1 MTATQSTKNLKQ
13 LARMRAER
21 RANTSRLLVGEA
33 RPFAAVSPRTAN
45 TVGESFIPASRKIR
59 WRWGLLAA
67 CAMALLSLYPQI
79 DLWVTR
85 GADWQGSYTSL
96 CYDEEVY
103 GAYINALISGRPRRT
118 EPLDVPD
125 VTQPPHESLF
135 SIQVVPAYF
144 IASFIYL
151 FRLTVAQAFIVL
163 TPLMAF
169 LAALMLFYL
178 LASVTRDEALSAL
191 GALAVL
197 ICGTLAARHSVAV
210 KWLTN
215 SYWFGNF
222 LFLRRYQPSVA
233 FPLFFGFVLLA
244 WQALRQQ
251 GREAWRAAIAA
262 GAVFAVIIFSYFF
275 MWTAAAA
282 WLACFALVWLVARRE
297 EWSLVIKRLLPTAIF
312 AGITFV
318 PYALMLARRNPMTDK
333 VQDLIFT
340 HAPNFYRA
348 PQIIG
353 ALALLLIWWGVKRW
367 QVQWREP
374 SVVLAN
380 SLSLMPFVVF
390 NQQILTGHSLQPVHY
405 EMYIANYVS
414 LLALF
419 LTLVILWRAHEAA
432 ALQAN
437 NVATLPRLKRK
448 DSPQT
453 AAARKRRLYR
463 LLYATALRPALACL
477 VLGWGVIEMQAV
489 TAVQRPRNLPR
500 DQFMPVAKR
509 LAALSAAHG
518 KGPNEREIV
527 FSPDILVVSDNL
539 AALAPQTALWATHTP
554 FATSLSWE
562 QLQERYFQYL
572 FFCGVRPGTLAR
584 DLADFNMIAVG
595 SLFTY
600 ERYLAGAV
608 DPAKKL
614 TGEEI
619 AQKVRLYTD
628 YIATFN
634 KERARRWEFS
644 YVVSYTKQPKDFYTK
659 AITDF
664 SNLDRWYQRDAG
676 EEIGPFT
683 LYQVKL
689 WPEANPDAN

>member
-1 MTATQSTKNLKQ
+1 MMTKTVDD
-13 LARMRAER
+13 
-21 RANTSRLLVGEA
+21 TSEHPASA
-33 RPFAAVSPRTAN
+33 RP
-45 TVGESFIPASRKIR
+45 KIR

-67 CAMALLSLYPQI
+67 LAMALLSLYPQI

-85 GADWQGSYTSL
+85 GTDWQGSYTSL

-103 GAYINALISGRPRRT
+103 GAYINALIAGRPRRT
-118 EPLDVPD
+118 EPLDIPD
-125 VTQPPHESLF
+125 ATQPPHESLF

-144 IASFIYL
+144 IASYTYL
-151 FRLTVAQAFIVL
+151 FRLTVAQAWIVL

-178 LASVTRDEALSAL
+178 LASVTRDEALSAV

-210 KWLTN
+210 KWLTDG
-215 SYWFGNF
+215 YWFGNF

-233 FPLFFGFVLLA
+233 FPLFFGFVLLTWRA
-244 WQALRQQ
+244 FCQQ
-251 GREAWRAAIAA
+251 GRQAWSLAIAA
-262 GAVFAVIIFSYFF
+262 GAVFAVLIFSYFF

-282 WLACFALVWLVARRE
+282 WLACFALAWLVSRRT
-297 EWSLVIKRLLPTAIF
+297 EWAIVIKRLLPTGILA
-312 AGITFV
+312 AITFV
-318 PYALMLARRNPMTDK
+318 PYAMMLARRNPTMDK
-333 VQDLIFT
+333 VQDLILT
-340 HAPNFYRA
+340 HAPDFYRA

-353 ALALLLIWWGVKRW
+353 AVALLLIWWGVKKW
-367 QVQWREP
+367 GVSWREP
-374 SVVLAN
+374 SAVLAN
-380 SLSLMPFVVF
+380 SLSLMPFAVF
-390 NQQILTGHSLQPVHY
+390 NQQIITGHSLQPVHY

-414 LLALF
+414 LLGLIF
-419 LTLVILWRAHEAA
+419 TLAILWRVLRAKAWQSEPR
-432 ALQAN
+432 QT
-437 NVATLPRLKRK
+437 VALPRLKR
-448 DSPQT
+448 SEYSQLS
-453 AAARKRRLYR
+453 AAERSRRLYIIF
-463 LLYATALRPALACL
+463 RPSSRKFLISACACL
-477 VLGWGVIEMQAV
+477 VLGWGVVEMQAV
-489 TAVQRPRNLPR
+489 TEVQRPRNLPR

-518 KGPNEREIV
+518 KGAQEREIV

-572 FFCGVRPGTLAR
+572 YFCGVRAGTLAR

-614 TGEEI
+614 TSEEI
-619 AQKVRLYTD
+619 AEKVRLYSE
-628 YIATFN
+628 YMATFN
-634 KERARRWEFS
+634 KERARRWEFA
-644 YVVSYTKQPKDFYTK
+644 YVVNYTKQPKDFYTK
-659 AITDF
+659 AVTDF

-676 EEIGPFT
+676 EQIGPFT
-683 LYQVKL
+683 LYQVRL
-689 WPEANPDAN
+689 WPDAKPDAPLDAN